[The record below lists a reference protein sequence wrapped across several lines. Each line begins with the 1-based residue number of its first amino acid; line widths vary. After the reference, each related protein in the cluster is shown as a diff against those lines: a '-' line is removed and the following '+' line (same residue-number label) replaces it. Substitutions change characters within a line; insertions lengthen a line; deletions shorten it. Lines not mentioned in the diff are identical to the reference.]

1 MHSSVQKHEDI
12 RRPDRGVRGSTDHVH
27 HRLTF
32 ITVDPIRADNEN
44 ADRAAQSTAVLTDD
58 AYRLTSAADGKVNL
72 VEFLDFECEACL
84 ALYPT
89 MERIRAEYEG
99 RITFGIRYFPIPSH
113 TNSTLAAQVVES
125 ASRQGKFVEMYKQM
139 YETQSQWGESA
150 ESQEALFRS
159 YAQDLGLDM
168 ARFESALGSRGV
180 RERVERDFEEGRRLG
195 VQGTPT
201 LFLNDVKLDQMPSYE
216 QLKAQ
221 IDSALGE

>member
-1 MHSSVQKHEDI
+1 MRSLPRAV
-12 RRPDRGVRGSTDHVH
+12 PD
-27 HRLTF
+27 
-32 ITVDPIRADNEN
+32 E
-44 ADRAAQSTAVLTDD
+44 
-58 AYRLTSAADGKVNL
+58 
-72 VEFLDFECEACL
+72 
-84 ALYPT
+84 
-89 MERIRAEYEG
+89 ERIRAEYED

-125 ASRQGKFVEMYKQM
+125 ASRQGKFVEMYKRM

-168 ARFESALGSRGV
+168 AQFESDLGSRGV

>member
-1 MHSSVQKHEDI
+1 MKISAALIAVFAVALI
-12 RRPDRGVRGSTDHVH
+12 
-27 HRLTF
+27 TF

-72 VEFLDFECEACL
+72 VE
-84 ALYPT
+84 
-89 MERIRAEYEG
+89 AEYEG

-125 ASRQGKFVEMYKQM
+125 ASRQGKFVEMYKRM

-150 ESQEALFRS
+150 ESQEALFP
-159 YAQDLGLDM
+159 
-168 ARFESALGSRGV
+168 RFESDLGSRGV

-201 LFLNDVKLDQMPSYE
+201 LFLNDVKLNQMPSYE
-216 QLKAQ
+216 ELKAQ
-221 IDSALGE
+221 IDSIPAETATVTAAATAVVTA

>member
-1 MHSSVQKHEDI
+1 MKISAALIAVFAVALI
-12 RRPDRGVRGSTDHVH
+12 
-27 HRLTF
+27 TF
-32 ITVDPIRADNEN
+32 ITIDPIRADNEST
-44 ADRAAQSTAVLTDD
+44 DRAAQSTAVLTDD

-72 VEFLDFECEACL
+72 VEFLDFECEACR

-89 MERIRAEYEG
+89 MERIRAEYED

-113 TNSTLAAQVVES
+113 TNSALAAQVVES
-125 ASRQGKFVEMYKQM
+125 ASRQGKFVEMYQRM

-168 ARFESALGSRGV
+168 TRFDSDLSSRGV

-201 LFLNDVKLDQMPSYE
+201 LFLNDVKLAPMPTYE
-216 QLKAQ
+216 DLKAQ

>member
-1 MHSSVQKHEDI
+1 
-12 RRPDRGVRGSTDHVH
+12 
-27 HRLTF
+27 
-32 ITVDPIRADNEN
+32 
-44 ADRAAQSTAVLTDD
+44 
-58 AYRLTSAADGKVNL
+58 
-72 VEFLDFECEACL
+72 
-84 ALYPT
+84 
-89 MERIRAEYEG
+89 
-99 RITFGIRYFPIPSH
+99 
-113 TNSTLAAQVVES
+113 
-125 ASRQGKFVEMYKQM
+125 MYKQM
-139 YETQSQWGESA
+139 YETQSQWGEIA

-168 ARFESALGSRGV
+168 ARFESDLGSRGV